1 MVARKYRARI
11 MTLGRLEKQQT
22 MLKIHH
28 PTGKNIVSTIVVEVC
43 SLNLR

>member
-22 MLKIHH
+22 MLKFTTPQVRI
-28 PTGKNIVSTIVVEVC
+28 
-43 SLNLR
+43 L